1 MPNFSQIGVPVG
13 KLERFLSSVRKD
25 EEEKE
30 EKKRRKKCKSLL
42 ARISGV
48 AGAIYFKFGMWP
60 PLIGRRLHNKFGF
73 DRIKD
78 HGVMNA

>member
-1 MPNFSQIGVPVG
+1 M
-13 KLERFLSSVRKD
+13 RVRAVFVVCAKD
-25 EEEKE
+25 EEEE
-30 EKKRRKKCKSLL
+30 EKKKRRKKRETLISH
-42 ARISGV
+42 ISGV
-48 AGAIYFKFGMWP
+48 AGAIHFKFGMWP